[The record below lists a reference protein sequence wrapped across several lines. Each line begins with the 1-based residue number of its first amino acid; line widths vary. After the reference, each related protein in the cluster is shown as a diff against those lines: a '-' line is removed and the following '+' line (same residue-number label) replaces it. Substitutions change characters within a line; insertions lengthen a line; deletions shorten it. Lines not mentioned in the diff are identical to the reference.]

1 MTLIEIG
8 KKYPTSKNNSG
19 FIELY
24 QKYFHNITGGSLNN
38 NI

>member
-24 QKYFHNITGGSLNN
+24 QKYFNKFTERKYGA
-38 NI
+38 